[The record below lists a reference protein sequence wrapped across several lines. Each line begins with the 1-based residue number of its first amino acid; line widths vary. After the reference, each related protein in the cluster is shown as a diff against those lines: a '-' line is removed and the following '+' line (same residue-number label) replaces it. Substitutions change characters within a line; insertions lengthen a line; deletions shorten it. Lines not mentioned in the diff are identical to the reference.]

1 MPQRTLGVLLVSA
14 LAVGCMEAPDDEDP
28 TTARLDEIEEI
39 TENLLAAG
47 YTEDEIEVVELE
59 DSFSINGVVV
69 ISKGP
74 QVLVGGDVNVTLEAS
89 RALLDAGDEDAF
101 RQWRTPGLVTN
112 NTTICLAAATSWI
125 PNEVGPSL
133 FGLLSTDMLNG
144 LVFARDNY
152 NALPSMNLQIEV
164 RNAQLGISGNMLVT
178 PANQVGCTYFIAVA
192 RHYWVLENTGSSG
205 FPSGNGAPYGAILV
219 NGNTN
224 DQVFEHIMTHEL
236 GHTIGL
242 RHSDWKT
249 RASCGQNTNEGQSGA
264 VQIAGTMDQ
273 STNSIMAA
281 CLPFD
286 LVTNGE
292 FRGEDALALS
302 TLY

>member
-1 MPQRTLGVLLVSA
+1 MLQRTLGPLLVSA
-14 LAVGCMEAPDDEDP
+14 LTVGCMEAPDDEDP

-47 YTEDEIEVVELE
+47 YTEDDIEVVELE
-59 DSFSINGVVV
+59 DSFSINGVEV
-69 ISKGP
+69 ISAGP

-101 RQWRTPGLVTN
+101 RQWRTPGLVNN

-133 FGLLSTDMLNG
+133 YGLLSPDMLNG

-152 NALPSMNLQIEV
+152 NALPSMNLQFEA
-164 RNAQLGISGNMLVT
+164 RNAQLGINGNMIVT

-192 RHYWVLENTGSSG
+192 RHYWVQENGGNSG
-205 FPSGNGAPYGAILV
+205 APAGGAPYGGILV
-219 NGNTN
+219 NGTAN
-224 DQVFEHIMTHEL
+224 DQVFEHIMTHEI
-236 GHTIGL
+236 GHAIGL

-264 VQIAGTMDQ
+264 VQIPGTVDQ

-281 CLPFD
+281 CLPANLATD
-286 LVTNGE
+286 GE